1 MNLSLSESQKAATV
15 LMVLGEELAA
25 NVMQYLNPKEVQQI
39 SSAMMSLPQLS
50 QEQLK
55 DILNECQKT
64 LEECAVLNTDTNGYL
79 RSILEKSIGT
89 EKADRLLDEL
99 LEVDLEEAKDGLE
112 MLNFVD
118 AARAV
123 DLVKKEHP
131 QIIATILVHLNR
143 DLAAEILNLFDD
155 ELRNDVMLRI
165 ATFGGV
171 EPSALQVLSASLST
185 LLHGQN
191 IKLNNLGGIRTAAE
205 IINLMKSQQEELV
218 INSLRDYDSEL
229 AQKIIDEMFLFE
241 NLVEVDDRSIQ
252 RLLKEVDNET
262 LIIALKGASVA
273 LRDKLLSNMSQRA
286 ASILR
291 EDLENRPPVRLSQ
304 VETEQKK
311 ILVIAR
317 KLAESG
323 EMILSSGDDEYV

>member
-1 MNLSLSESQKAATV
+1 MNLTEAQKAATI
-15 LMVLGEELAA
+15 LMILGEELAA
-25 NVMQYLNPKEVQQI
+25 KVMQFLNHKEVQKI
-39 SSAMMSLPQLS
+39 SSAMMGLPQLT

-55 DILNECQKT
+55 NILNECQNT
-64 LEECAVLNTDTNGYL
+64 LDDCAVLNTDTNGYL
-79 RSILEKSIGT
+79 RKVLEKSIGSD
-89 EKADRLLDEL
+89 KANRLLDEL
-99 LEVDLEEAKDGLE
+99 LDTDIEDTTDGLK

-155 ELRNDVMLRI
+155 QLRNDVMLRI

-171 EPSALQVLSASLST
+171 EPSALEVLSTSLST

-191 IKLNNLGGIRTAAE
+191 IKLNNMGGIRTAAE

-218 INSLRDYDSEL
+218 INALRDYDNEL

-241 NLVEVDDRSIQ
+241 NLIDVDDRSIQ

-262 LIIALKGASVA
+262 LIIAMKGATET
-273 LRDKLLSNMSQRA
+273 LRDKLLANMSQRA

-317 KLAESG
+317 RLAETG
-323 EMILSSGDDEYV
+323 EMILTSGDDEYV

>member
-1 MNLSLSESQKAATV
+1 MNLTEAQKAATI
-15 LMVLGEELAA
+15 LMILGEELAA
-25 NVMQYLNPKEVQQI
+25 KVMQFLNHKEVQKI
-39 SSAMMSLPQLS
+39 SSAMMGLPQLT

-55 DILNECQKT
+55 NILNECQTT
-64 LEECAVLNTDTNGYL
+64 LDDCAVLNTDTNGYL
-79 RSILEKSIGT
+79 RKVLEKSIGSD
-89 EKADRLLDEL
+89 KANRLLDEL
-99 LEVDLEEAKDGLE
+99 LDTDIEDTTDGLK

-155 ELRNDVMLRI
+155 QLRNDVMLRI

-171 EPSALQVLSASLST
+171 EPSALEVLSTSLST

-191 IKLNNLGGIRTAAE
+191 IKLNNMGGIRTAAE

-218 INSLRDYDSEL
+218 INALRDYDNEL

-241 NLVEVDDRSIQ
+241 NLIDVDDRSIQ

-262 LIIALKGASVA
+262 LIIAMKGATET
-273 LRDKLLSNMSQRA
+273 LREKLLANMSQRA

-317 KLAESG
+317 RLAETG
-323 EMILSSGDDEYV
+323 EMILTSGDDEYV

>member
-1 MNLSLSESQKAATV
+1 MNLTEAQKAATI
-15 LMVLGEELAA
+15 LMILGEELAA
-25 NVMQYLNPKEVQQI
+25 KVMQFLNHKEVQKI
-39 SSAMMSLPQLS
+39 SSAMMGLPQLT

-55 DILNECQKT
+55 NILNECQNT
-64 LEECAVLNTDTNGYL
+64 LDDCAVLNTDTNGYL
-79 RSILEKSIGT
+79 RKVLEKSIGSD
-89 EKADRLLDEL
+89 KANRLLDEL
-99 LEVDLEEAKDGLE
+99 LDTDIEDTTDGLK

-155 ELRNDVMLRI
+155 QLRNDVMLRI

-171 EPSALQVLSASLST
+171 EPSALEVLSTSLST

-191 IKLNNLGGIRTAAE
+191 IKLNNMGGIRTAAE

-218 INSLRDYDSEL
+218 INALRDYDNEL

-241 NLVEVDDRSIQ
+241 NLIDVDDRSIQ
-252 RLLKEVDNET
+252 RLLKDVDNET
-262 LIIALKGASVA
+262 LIIAMKGATET
-273 LRDKLLSNMSQRA
+273 LRDKLLANMSQRA

-317 KLAESG
+317 RLAETG
-323 EMILSSGDDEYV
+323 EMILTSGDDEYV

>member
-1 MNLSLSESQKAATV
+1 MILSQTQKSAIV
-15 LMVLGEELAA
+15 LMTLGEDLAA
-25 NVMQYLNPKEVQQI
+25 QVLRYLSTKEVQQI
-39 SSAMMSLPQLS
+39 SRSMVSMPQLS

-55 DILNECQKT
+55 TVLDDCQKT
-64 LEECAVLNTDTNGYL
+64 MEECAIFNINTNDYL
-79 RSILEKSIGT
+79 RSILEKSIGG
-89 EKADRLLDEL
+89 EKASRLLDDL
-99 LEVDLEEAKDGLE
+99 LAHHDEDTSNGLD
-112 MLNFVD
+112 MLNYVD
-118 AARAV
+118 ASTAV

-131 QIIATILVHLNR
+131 QIIATILVHLKR

-155 ELRNDVMLRI
+155 QLRNNVMLRI

-171 EPSALQVLSASLST
+171 EPSALQVLSESLST

-191 IKLNNLGGIRTAAE
+191 IKLNNMGGISTAAE

-218 INSLRDYDSEL
+218 IAALREYDNDL

-262 LIIALKGASVA
+262 LIIALKGASVE
-273 LRDKLLSNMSQRA
+273 LREKFLNNMSQRA
-286 ASILR
+286 ATILR
-291 EDLENRPPVRLSQ
+291 EDLENRPPVRMSQ
-304 VETEQKK
+304 VETEQKN

-317 KLAESG
+317 RLAETG
-323 EMILSSGDDEYV
+323 EVILSRGDDEYV

>member
-1 MNLSLSESQKAATV
+1 MNLTEAQKAATI
-15 LMVLGEELAA
+15 LMILGEELAA
-25 NVMQYLNPKEVQQI
+25 KVMQFLNHKEVQKI
-39 SSAMMSLPQLS
+39 SSAMMGLPQLT

-55 DILNECQKT
+55 NILNECQNT
-64 LEECAVLNTDTNGYL
+64 LDDCAVLNTDTNGYL
-79 RSILEKSIGT
+79 RKVLEKSIGSD
-89 EKADRLLDEL
+89 KANRLLDEL
-99 LEVDLEEAKDGLE
+99 LDTDIEDTTDGLK

-155 ELRNDVMLRI
+155 QLRNDVMLRI

-171 EPSALQVLSASLST
+171 EPSALEVLSTSLST

-191 IKLNNLGGIRTAAE
+191 IKLNNMGGIRTAAE

-218 INSLRDYDSEL
+218 INALRDYDNEL

-241 NLVEVDDRSIQ
+241 NLIDVDDRSIQ

-262 LIIALKGASVA
+262 LIIAMKGATET
-273 LRDKLLSNMSQRA
+273 LREKLLTNMSQRA

-317 KLAESG
+317 RLAETG
-323 EMILSSGDDEYV
+323 EMILTSGDDEYV

>member
-1 MNLSLSESQKAATV
+1 MNLTEAQKSATI
-15 LMVLGEELAA
+15 LMILGEELAA
-25 NVMQYLNPKEVQQI
+25 KVMQFLNHKEVQKI
-39 SSAMMSLPQLS
+39 SSAMMGLPQLT

-55 DILNECQKT
+55 NILNECQTT
-64 LEECAVLNTDTNGYL
+64 LDDCAVLNTDTNGYL
-79 RSILEKSIGT
+79 RKVLEKSIGSD
-89 EKADRLLDEL
+89 KANRLLDEL
-99 LEVDLEEAKDGLE
+99 LDTDIEDTTDGLK

-155 ELRNDVMLRI
+155 QLRNDVMLRI

-171 EPSALQVLSASLST
+171 EPSALEVLSTSLST

-191 IKLNNLGGIRTAAE
+191 IKLNNMGGIRTAAE

-218 INSLRDYDSEL
+218 INALRDYDNEL

-241 NLVEVDDRSIQ
+241 NLIDVDDRSIQ

-262 LIIALKGASVA
+262 LIIAMKGATET
-273 LRDKLLSNMSQRA
+273 LREKLLANMSQRA

-317 KLAESG
+317 RLAETG
-323 EMILSSGDDEYV
+323 EMILTSGDDEYV

>member
-1 MNLSLSESQKAATV
+1 MILSQTQKSAIV
-15 LMVLGEELAA
+15 LMTLGEDLAA
-25 NVMQYLNPKEVQQI
+25 QVLRYFSTKEVQQI
-39 SSAMMSLPQLS
+39 SRSMVSMPQLS

-55 DILNECQKT
+55 NVLDDCQKT
-64 LEECAVLNTDTNGYL
+64 MEECAIFNINTNDYL
-79 RSILEKSIGT
+79 RSILEKSIGG
-89 EKADRLLDEL
+89 EKASRLLDDL
-99 LEVDLEEAKDGLE
+99 LAHHDEDTSNGLD
-112 MLNFVD
+112 MLNYVD
-118 AARAV
+118 ASTAV

-131 QIIATILVHLNR
+131 QIIATILVHLKR

-155 ELRNDVMLRI
+155 QLRNNVMLRI

-171 EPSALQVLSASLST
+171 EPSALQVLSESLST

-191 IKLNNLGGIRTAAE
+191 IKLNNMGGISTAAE

-218 INSLRDYDSEL
+218 IAALREYDNDL

-262 LIIALKGASVA
+262 LIIALKGASVE
-273 LRDKLLSNMSQRA
+273 LREKFLNNMSQRA
-286 ASILR
+286 ATILR
-291 EDLENRPPVRLSQ
+291 EDLENRPPVRMSQ
-304 VETEQKK
+304 VETEQKN

-317 KLAESG
+317 RLAETG
-323 EMILSSGDDEYV
+323 EVILSRGDDEYV

>member
-1 MNLSLSESQKAATV
+1 MNLSESQKAATV
-15 LMVLGEELAA
+15 LMILGENLAA
-25 NVMQYLNPKEVQQI
+25 KVMQYLSSKEVQHI

-55 DILNECQKT
+55 NVLNECQFT
-64 LEECAVLNTDTNGYL
+64 LENCAVLTSDTDSYL
-79 RSILEKSIGT
+79 RSVLEKSIGSEKT
-89 EKADRLLDEL
+89 ERLLDEL
-99 LEVDLEEAKDGLE
+99 LETDREEATDGLE

-131 QIIATILVHLNR
+131 QIIATILIHLNR
-143 DLAAEILNLFDD
+143 DLAADILNLFDD

-171 EPSALQVLSASLST
+171 EPSALQVLSTSLST

-191 IKLNNLGGIRTAAE
+191 LKLNNMGGIRTAAE

-218 INSLRDYDSEL
+218 ISALRDYDNEL

-252 RLLKEVDNET
+252 RLLKDVDNET
-262 LIIALKGASVA
+262 LIIALKGASST

-317 KLAESG
+317 RLAESG
-323 EMILSSGDDEYV
+323 EVILSSGDDEYV

>member
-1 MNLSLSESQKAATV
+1 MNLTEAQKSATI
-15 LMVLGEELAA
+15 LMILGEELAA
-25 NVMQYLNPKEVQQI
+25 KVMQFLNHKEVQKI
-39 SSAMMSLPQLS
+39 SSAMMGLPQLT

-55 DILNECQKT
+55 NILNECQTT
-64 LEECAVLNTDTNGYL
+64 LDDCAGLNTDTNGYL
-79 RSILEKSIGT
+79 RKVLEKSIGSD
-89 EKADRLLDEL
+89 KANRLLDEL
-99 LEVDLEEAKDGLE
+99 LDTDIEDTTDGLK

-155 ELRNDVMLRI
+155 QLRNDVMLRI

-171 EPSALQVLSASLST
+171 EPSALEVLSTSLST

-191 IKLNNLGGIRTAAE
+191 IKLNNMGGIRTAAE

-218 INSLRDYDSEL
+218 INALRDYDNEL

-241 NLVEVDDRSIQ
+241 NLVDVDDRSIQ

-262 LIIALKGASVA
+262 LIIAMKGATET
-273 LRDKLLSNMSQRA
+273 LREKLLTNMSQRA

-317 KLAESG
+317 RLAETG
-323 EMILSSGDDEYV
+323 EMILTSGDDEYV

>member
-1 MNLSLSESQKAATV
+1 VNLSESQKAATI
-15 LMVLGEELAA
+15 LMTLGEELAA
-25 NVMQYLNPKEVQQI
+25 KVMQFLNHKEVQQI
-39 SSAMMSLPQLS
+39 SSAMMGLPQLT

-55 DILNECQKT
+55 NILNECQTT
-64 LEECAVLNTDTNGYL
+64 LDDCAVLNTDTNGYL
-79 RSILEKSIGT
+79 RKVLEKSIGSD
-89 EKADRLLDEL
+89 KANRLIDEL
-99 LEVDLEEAKDGLE
+99 LDTDIDDTTDGLR

-123 DLVKKEHP
+123 DLIKKEHP

-171 EPSALQVLSASLST
+171 EPSALEVLSTSLST

-191 IKLNNLGGIRTAAE
+191 IKLNNMGGIRTAAE

-218 INSLRDYDSEL
+218 INALRDYNNEL

-241 NLVEVDDRSIQ
+241 NLVDVDDRSIQ

-262 LIIALKGASVA
+262 LIIALKGSTET
-273 LRDKLLSNMSQRA
+273 LREKLLSNMSQRA

-317 KLAESG
+317 RLAESG
-323 EMILSSGDDEYV
+323 EMILTSGDDEYV

>member
-1 MNLSLSESQKAATV
+1 MNLTEAQKSATI
-15 LMVLGEELAA
+15 LMILGEELAA
-25 NVMQYLNPKEVQQI
+25 KVMQFLNHKEVQKI
-39 SSAMMSLPQLS
+39 SSAMMGLPQLT

-55 DILNECQKT
+55 NILIECQTT
-64 LEECAVLNTDTNGYL
+64 LDDCAVLNTDTNGYL
-79 RSILEKSIGT
+79 RKVLEKSIGSD
-89 EKADRLLDEL
+89 KANRLLDEL
-99 LEVDLEEAKDGLE
+99 LDTDIEDTTDGLK

-155 ELRNDVMLRI
+155 QLRNDVMLRI

-171 EPSALQVLSASLST
+171 EPSALEVLSTSLST

-191 IKLNNLGGIRTAAE
+191 IKLNNMGGIRTAAE

-218 INSLRDYDSEL
+218 INALRDYDNEL

-241 NLVEVDDRSIQ
+241 NLIDVDDRSIQ

-262 LIIALKGASVA
+262 LIIAMKGATET
-273 LRDKLLSNMSQRA
+273 LREKLLANMSQRA

-317 KLAESG
+317 RLAETG
-323 EMILSSGDDEYV
+323 EMILTSGDDEYV

>member
-1 MNLSLSESQKAATV
+1 MNLSESQKAATI
-15 LMVLGEELAA
+15 LMILGEELAA
-25 NVMQYLNPKEVQQI
+25 KVMQFLDHKEVQQI
-39 SSAMMSLPQLS
+39 SSAMMGLPQLT

-55 DILNECQKT
+55 NILNVCQTT
-64 LEECAVLNTDTNGYL
+64 LDDCAILNTDTNGYL
-79 RSILEKSIGT
+79 RKVLEKSIGSD
-89 EKADRLLDEL
+89 KASRLLDEL
-99 LEVDLEEAKDGLE
+99 LDTDIEDTTDGLK

-155 ELRNDVMLRI
+155 DLRNDVMLRI
-165 ATFGGV
+165 ATFGGI
-171 EPSALQVLSASLST
+171 EPSALEVLSTSLST

-191 IKLNNLGGIRTAAE
+191 IKLNNMGGIRTAAE

-218 INSLRDYDSEL
+218 INALRDYDNEL

-241 NLVEVDDRSIQ
+241 NLVDVDDRSIQ
-252 RLLKEVDNET
+252 RLLKDVDNET
-262 LIIALKGASVA
+262 LIIALKGATEA
-273 LRDKLLSNMSQRA
+273 LREKLLSNMSQRA

-317 KLAESG
+317 RLAETG

>member
-1 MNLSLSESQKAATV
+1 MNLTEAQKSATI
-15 LMVLGEELAA
+15 LMILGEELAA
-25 NVMQYLNPKEVQQI
+25 KVMQFLNHKEVQKI
-39 SSAMMSLPQLS
+39 SSAMMGLPQLT

-55 DILNECQKT
+55 NILNECQNT
-64 LEECAVLNTDTNGYL
+64 LDDCAVLNTDTNGYL
-79 RSILEKSIGT
+79 RKVLEKSIGSD
-89 EKADRLLDEL
+89 KANRLLDEL
-99 LEVDLEEAKDGLE
+99 LDTDIEDTTDGLK

-155 ELRNDVMLRI
+155 QLRNDVMLRI

-171 EPSALQVLSASLST
+171 EPSALEVLSTSLST

-191 IKLNNLGGIRTAAE
+191 IKLNNMGGIRTAAE

-218 INSLRDYDSEL
+218 INALRDYDNEL

-241 NLVEVDDRSIQ
+241 NLVDVDDRSIQ

-262 LIIALKGASVA
+262 LIIAMKGATET
-273 LRDKLLSNMSQRA
+273 LREKLLANMSQRA

-317 KLAESG
+317 RLAETG
-323 EMILSSGDDEYV
+323 EMILTSGDDEYV

>member
-1 MNLSLSESQKAATV
+1 MNLTEAQKSATI
-15 LMVLGEELAA
+15 LMILGEELAA
-25 NVMQYLNPKEVQQI
+25 KVMQFLNHKEVQKI
-39 SSAMMSLPQLS
+39 SSAMMGLPQLT

-55 DILNECQKT
+55 NILNECQTT
-64 LEECAVLNTDTNGYL
+64 LDDCAVLNTDTNGYL
-79 RSILEKSIGT
+79 RKVLEKSIGSD
-89 EKADRLLDEL
+89 KANRLLDEL
-99 LEVDLEEAKDGLE
+99 LDTDIEDTTDGLK

-155 ELRNDVMLRI
+155 QLRNDVMLRI

-171 EPSALQVLSASLST
+171 EPSALEVLSTSLST

-191 IKLNNLGGIRTAAE
+191 IKLNNMGGIRTAAE

-218 INSLRDYDSEL
+218 INALRDYDNEL

-241 NLVEVDDRSIQ
+241 NLVDVDDRSIQ

-262 LIIALKGASVA
+262 LIIAMKGATET
-273 LRDKLLSNMSQRA
+273 LRDKLLANMSQRA

-317 KLAESG
+317 RLAETG
-323 EMILSSGDDEYV
+323 EMILTSGDDEYV

>member
-1 MNLSLSESQKAATV
+1 MNLTEAQKAATI
-15 LMVLGEELAA
+15 LMILGEELAA
-25 NVMQYLNPKEVQQI
+25 KVMQFLNHKEVQKI
-39 SSAMMSLPQLS
+39 SSAMMGLPQLT

-55 DILNECQKT
+55 NILNECQNT
-64 LEECAVLNTDTNGYL
+64 LDDCAVLNTDTNGYL
-79 RSILEKSIGT
+79 RKVLEKSIGSD
-89 EKADRLLDEL
+89 KANRLLDEL
-99 LEVDLEEAKDGLE
+99 LDTDIEDTTDGLK

-155 ELRNDVMLRI
+155 QLRNDVMLRI

-171 EPSALQVLSASLST
+171 EPSALEVLSTSLST

-191 IKLNNLGGIRTAAE
+191 IKLNNMGGIRTAAE

-218 INSLRDYDSEL
+218 INALRDYDNEL

-241 NLVEVDDRSIQ
+241 NLVDVDDRSIQ

-262 LIIALKGASVA
+262 LIIAMKGATET
-273 LRDKLLSNMSQRA
+273 LRDKLLTNMSQRA

-317 KLAESG
+317 RLAETG
-323 EMILSSGDDEYV
+323 EMILTSGDDEYV

>member
-1 MNLSLSESQKAATV
+1 MNLTEAQKAATI
-15 LMVLGEELAA
+15 LMILGEELAA
-25 NVMQYLNPKEVQQI
+25 KVMQFLNHKEVQKI
-39 SSAMMSLPQLS
+39 SSAMMGLPQLT

-55 DILNECQKT
+55 NILNECQTT
-64 LEECAVLNTDTNGYL
+64 LDDCAVLNTDTNGYL
-79 RSILEKSIGT
+79 RKVLEKSIGSD
-89 EKADRLLDEL
+89 KANRLLDEL
-99 LEVDLEEAKDGLE
+99 LDTDIEDTTDGLK

-155 ELRNDVMLRI
+155 QLRNDVMLRI

-171 EPSALQVLSASLST
+171 EPSALEVLSTSLST

-191 IKLNNLGGIRTAAE
+191 IKLNNMGGIRTAAE

-218 INSLRDYDSEL
+218 INALRDYDNEL

-241 NLVEVDDRSIQ
+241 NLVDVDDRSIQ

-262 LIIALKGASVA
+262 LIIAMKGATET
-273 LRDKLLSNMSQRA
+273 LREKLLANMSQRA

-304 VETEQKK
+304 VETEQ
-311 ILVIAR
+311 
-317 KLAESG
+317 
-323 EMILSSGDDEYV
+323 

>member
-1 MNLSLSESQKAATV
+1 MNLSEYQKAATI
-15 LMVLGEELAA
+15 LMILGEELAA
-25 NVMQYLNPKEVQQI
+25 KVMQFLDHKEVQQI
-39 SSAMMSLPQLS
+39 SSAMMGLPQLT

-55 DILNECQKT
+55 NILNECQTT
-64 LEECAVLNTDTNGYL
+64 LDDCAVLNTDTNGYL
-79 RSILEKSIGT
+79 RKVLEKSIGSD
-89 EKADRLLDEL
+89 KASRLLDEL
-99 LEVDLEEAKDGLE
+99 LDTDIEDTTDGLK

-155 ELRNDVMLRI
+155 DLRNDVMLRI

-171 EPSALQVLSASLST
+171 EPSALEVLSTSLST

-191 IKLNNLGGIRTAAE
+191 IKLNNMGGIRTAAE

-218 INSLRDYDSEL
+218 INALRDYDNEL

-241 NLVEVDDRSIQ
+241 NLVDVDDRSIQ
-252 RLLKEVDNET
+252 RLLKDVDNET
-262 LIIALKGASVA
+262 LIIALKGATEP
-273 LRDKLLSNMSQRA
+273 LREKLLSNMSQRA

-317 KLAESG
+317 RLAETG

>member
-1 MNLSLSESQKAATV
+1 MNLTEAQKAATI
-15 LMVLGEELAA
+15 LMILGEELAA
-25 NVMQYLNPKEVQQI
+25 KVMQFLNHKEVQKI
-39 SSAMMSLPQLS
+39 SSAMMGLPQLT

-55 DILNECQKT
+55 NILNECQTT
-64 LEECAVLNTDTNGYL
+64 LDDCAVLNTDTNGYL
-79 RSILEKSIGT
+79 RKVLEKSIGSD
-89 EKADRLLDEL
+89 KANRLLDEL
-99 LEVDLEEAKDGLE
+99 LDTDIEDTTDGLK

-155 ELRNDVMLRI
+155 QLRNDVMLRI

-171 EPSALQVLSASLST
+171 EPSALEVLSTSLST

-191 IKLNNLGGIRTAAE
+191 IKLNNMGGIRTAAE

-218 INSLRDYDSEL
+218 INALRDYDNEL

-241 NLVEVDDRSIQ
+241 NLVDVDDRSIQ

-262 LIIALKGASVA
+262 LIIAMKGATET
-273 LRDKLLSNMSQRA
+273 LREKLLANMSQRA

-317 KLAESG
+317 RLAETG
-323 EMILSSGDDEYV
+323 EMILTSGDDEYV